1 MQTIA
6 SGRAVGGYGAGVAD
20 TESETPGQVDRE
32 KARWRTRLSAARRE
46 REPAERAAARASNAA
61 ALLAELRGART
72 VCAYLPL
79 GTEPLDPAVIGAL
92 VVAGVRVLL
101 PVATADR
108 PLEWAVAGGG
118 VRRGAFGID
127 EPTGKL
133 LGPDAVRD
141 ADAVCVPAL
150 AVDGSG
156 VRLGRGGG
164 HYDRTLSRLGR
175 VPGVR
180 LIAVVYDE
188 EVVDSLPADF
198 HDVRVN
204 ALVTPSRGVM
214 DLPLPAGAL
223 HHSPRSAHD

>member
-1 MQTIA
+1 MA
-6 SGRAVGGYGAGVAD
+6 
-20 TESETPGQVDRE
+20 
-32 KARWRTRLSAARRE
+32 
-46 REPAERAAARASNAA
+46 
-61 ALLAELRGART
+61 
-72 VCAYLPL
+72 
-79 GTEPLDPAVIGAL
+79 
-92 VVAGVRVLL
+92 
-101 PVATADR
+101 
-108 PLEWAVAGGG
+108 G

-164 HYDRTLSRLGR
+164 HYDRTLAQAGPRPAGA
-175 VPGVR
+175 R

-188 EVVDSLPADF
+188 EVVDSLPADV

-214 DLPLPAGAL
+214 DLPLPAGDVAPC
-223 HHSPRSAHD
+223 PRSAHDRPSSLCRRVPNPVIR